1 MVGNRTLFLTL
12 ALLCMAGCVSV
23 PPEGGPVQKPK
34 EPIKAGPD
42 FPVQVAIFPVNNEAG
57 DADGAII
64 LRALVKHKLEELGY
78 RVQSLDET
86 DQIIRDRTSVGP
98 DVPVQV
104 ALANQDPKILTTWL
118 GVDGILHG
126 ELLAFNRAKLTVY
139 TRSQVKANFW
149 LTDRKN
155 PSFGKA
161 GRIPTAVRSG
171 APQFLWPA
179 TWRAATSRP
188 TSLISS
194 AARRSRTR
202 RSSSSMTHSRPFPAG
217 SENPLF
223 HPSRRKNAAAALVPV
238 LEETN
243 DHLMLKLAAFVFFHA
258 QEPIVITSPQ
268 QHPALA
274 GQDFAP
280 DFMTADD
287 TNRVTLWIQCGKT
300 TLHKLGKATNRFRDA
315 RIWMLMAQPH
325 EAKAMA
331 QSLDSEGNDRIEV
344 WSFQYGEF
352 DRWRKFVK
360 EQNDIIGE
368 ANETSMNLVINN
380 EMFMTELTRCG

>member
-155 PSFGKA
+155 RKLWEGGQDSDSGSFGGASVSLA
-161 GRIPTAVRSG
+161 GY
-171 APQFLWPA
+171 L
-179 TWRAATSRP
+179 
-188 TSLISS
+188 
-194 AARRSRTR
+194 
-202 RSSSSMTHSRPFPAG
+202 AG
-217 SENPLF
+217 SNISPDVIDKLSRSPLANATLELIDDTF
-223 HPSRRKNAAAALVPV
+223 ATFPSR
-238 LEETN
+238 
-243 DHLMLKLAAFVFFHA
+243 
-258 QEPIVITSPQ
+258 Q
-268 QHPALA
+268 
-274 GQDFAP
+274 
-280 DFMTADD
+280 
-287 TNRVTLWIQCGKT
+287 
-300 TLHKLGKATNRFRDA
+300 
-315 RIWMLMAQPH
+315 
-325 EAKAMA
+325 
-331 QSLDSEGNDRIEV
+331 
-344 WSFQYGEF
+344 
-352 DRWRKFVK
+352 
-360 EQNDIIGE
+360 
-368 ANETSMNLVINN
+368 
-380 EMFMTELTRCG
+380 